1 MTDMTMTLKSAAL
14 GLALLLVAGPSFAS
28 SEAPHVGQALPL
40 TSPAFTTAGAE
51 GAPVFA
57 APASGATV
65 VSGSAQLSS
74 SSEAYVGQKG

>member
-1 MTDMTMTLKSAAL
+1 MKTTLLAAAL
-14 GLALLLVAGPSFAS
+14 IALAGPAFAS
-28 SEAPHVGQALPL
+28 SEAPHVGQANPI

-51 GAPVFA
+51 GPAVFA
-57 APASGATV
+57 APAPGATV